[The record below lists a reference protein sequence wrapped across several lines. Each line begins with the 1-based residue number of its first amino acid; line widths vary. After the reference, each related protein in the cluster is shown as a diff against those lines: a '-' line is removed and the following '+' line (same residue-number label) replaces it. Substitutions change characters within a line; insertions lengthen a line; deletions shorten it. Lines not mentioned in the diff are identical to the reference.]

1 MRNFLRLLALIMALM
16 MLCSCS
22 VVNGA
27 ITSII
32 ESTREASAE
41 ESAEPS
47 EEVSE
52 EPSEEQDENMVSYV
66 ESSNHQFGVAFDPD
80 GSFNPITSQ
89 NRLNQDIIYLIYEG
103 LFEVTP
109 EYTAEPVLCTSYE
122 VSDNQLVYTFS
133 IRTGVTFHN
142 GQRMTSEDV
151 VYSLNMASNTEASVY
166 SSRFHSVATI
176 EALDEYTVQI
186 VLGSP
191 YEQLP
196 LILDIPIIP
205 TGSIDTPVPSGTG
218 PYKLS
223 GSGDSLTLLKN
234 NEWRN
239 SSQLPFDQ
247 IYLYDAESSDTL
259 RDDFET
265 SRIDLLKIDPTGT
278 SSITFHNDYEL
289 FQYSTNI
296 FQYVGFNYD
305 SDVFS
310 NEYARRAVCY
320 CIDRETIVD
329 EIYNGRASA
338 AVLPCREE
346 SILYDEALAE
356 KHGYNTAKVREL
368 YEEGSFTSLD
378 DTGLM
383 YFETSLFMQP
393 LTVDFIVN
401 SENTYKVASAERIA
415 EVMNENGFS
424 VNLRLL
430 TYDDYMKALSTDDY
444 DMYLAEVK
452 LTADFDLT
460 TILTYYGKLNFG
472 TVTYEDLSLYIKGAL
487 ENSGAALDLFILIY
501 EHGLMAPVL
510 FKDHAVIAPRGLIT
524 NISPTAANSFYGI
537 TDWIINFE

>member
-1 MRNFLRLLALIMALM
+1 MKRTIKLLALIIAML

-27 ITSII
+27 VTSII
-32 ESTREASAE
+32 ESTREASSSETPEPSPE
-41 ESAEPS
+41 ESDEPES
-47 EEVSE
+47 EPDKDAVS
-52 EPSEEQDENMVSYV
+52 SIVD
-66 ESSNHQFGVAFDPD
+66 SNHQFGVVFDPD

-103 LFEVTP
+103 LFEVSP
-109 EYTAEPVLCTSYE
+109 QYTAEPVLCTSYD
-122 VSDNQLVYTFS
+122 VSDNQLVYTFN

-142 GQRMTSEDV
+142 GQKMTAEDV

-176 EALDEYTVQI
+176 TALDDYTVQI

-205 TGSIDTPVPSGTG
+205 TGSIDTAVPSGTG

-234 NEWRN
+234 NDWRS

-247 IYLYDAESSDTL
+247 IYLYNAETSDTL

-265 SRIDLLKIDPTGT
+265 SRVDLLKIDPTGT

-320 CIDRETIVD
+320 CIDRETIVEED
-329 EIYNGRASA
+329 YKGRAAA

-346 SILYDEALAE
+346 SILFDEALSA
-356 KHGYNTAKVREL
+356 KHGFNTARVKEL
-368 YEEGSFTSLD
+368 FEEGGFTSLD

-393 LTVDFIVN
+393 LSVDFIVN
-401 SENTYKVASAERIA
+401 SENPYKVASAEGIA

-430 TYDDYMKALSTDDY
+430 TYDDYMRALNTDDY

-510 FKDHAVIAPRGLIT
+510 FKDQAVIAPRGLIT
-524 NISPTAANSFYGI
+524 NLTPTAANSFYGI

>member
-1 MRNFLRLLALIMALM
+1 MKNLIRLMALAM
-16 MLCSCS
+16 AMLILCSCS
-22 VVNGA
+22 VFNGA

-32 ESTREASAE
+32 ESTRDTE
-41 ESAEPS
+41 ESTQI
-47 EEVSE
+47 SE
-52 EPSEEQDENMVSYV
+52 EPSEESPQPE
-66 ESSNHQFGVAFDPD
+66 EELSSRDGGANDQFGVAYDPN
-80 GSFNPITSQ
+80 GSFNPITSR
-89 NRLNQDIIYLIYEG
+89 NRYNQDIIYLMYEG
-103 LFEVTP
+103 LFEVSAD
-109 EYTAEPVLCTSYE
+109 YTAEPVLCTGYE
-122 VSDNQLVYTFS
+122 VSDSQLVYTFN
-133 IRTGVTFHN
+133 IRQGVSFHN
-142 GQRMTSEDV
+142 GQTMTADDV
-151 VYSLNMASNTEASVY
+151 VYSLNMASNAESSVY

-176 EALDEYTVQI
+176 TALDDHTVQI

-205 TGSIDTPVPSGTG
+205 EGSIDSSVPSGTG

-223 GSGDSLTLLKN
+223 GSGDSMTLLKN
-234 NEWRN
+234 EKWRN

-247 IYLYDAESSDTL
+247 IFLYSADSSDSL

-289 FQYSTNI
+289 FQYGTSI

-320 CIDRETIVD
+320 CIDRETIVQD
-329 EIYNGRASA
+329 AYNGRAVA

-346 SILYDEALAE
+346 SILYDEALSQ
-356 KHGYNTAKVREL
+356 KHSYNLTRVREL
-368 YEEGSFTSLD
+368 YDEGGFTALD

-383 YFETSLFMQP
+383 YFETPEYMQP
-393 LTVDFIVN
+393 LSVDFIVN
-401 SENTYKVASAERIA
+401 SENTYKVASAEHIA
-415 EVMNENGFS
+415 QVMNENGFS
-424 VNLRLL
+424 VNLRIL
-430 TYDDYMKALSTDDY
+430 TYDDYMTALNTDDY

-460 TILTYYGKLNFG
+460 TILTYYGKLNYG

-510 FKDHAVIAPRGLIT
+510 FKDHAVIVPRGLIT
-524 NISPTAANSFYGI
+524 NISPTMANSFHGI
-537 TDWIINFE
+537 TDWIINFD